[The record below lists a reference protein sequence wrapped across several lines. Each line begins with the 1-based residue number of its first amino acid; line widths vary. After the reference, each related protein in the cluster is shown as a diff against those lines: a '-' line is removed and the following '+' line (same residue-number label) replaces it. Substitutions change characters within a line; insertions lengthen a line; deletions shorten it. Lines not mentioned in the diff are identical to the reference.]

1 MENQIIGPILPLRD
15 LVVYPS
21 ITSPLFVGRAKSID
35 AINFAMNNN
44 NKIIYLFTQKEPT
57 TDDPQVNDVY
67 SFGVKSKIIQFLKL
81 PDNTYKVLTEG
92 LEIVKIKSAVKAGNN
107 FLTAKI
113 EPVLINKKNSVELK
127 ASLRVLKNEF
137 QNYIQNIGNN
147 NDILEGLLNIEDPYQ
162 FIDCLLYTSDAADD

>member
-67 SFGVKSKIIQFLKL
+67 SYGVKSKIIQFLKL

-92 LEIVKIKSAVKAGNN
+92 LEIVTVSYTHLTLPTKA
-107 FLTAKI
+107 
-113 EPVLINKKNSVELK
+113 
-127 ASLRVLKNEF
+127 
-137 QNYIQNIGNN
+137 
-147 NDILEGLLNIEDPYQ
+147 
-162 FIDCLLYTSDAADD
+162 

>member
-44 NKIIYLFTQKEPT
+44 EKIIYLFTQKEPT
-57 TDDPQVNDVY
+57 TDDPQVNDLY
-67 SFGVKSKIIQFLKL
+67 AYGVKSKIIQFLKL

-92 LEIVKIKSAVKAGNN
+92 LEIVKIKSAIKATNN
-107 FLTAKI
+107 FITAKL
-113 EPVLINKKNSVELK
+113 EPVKIIKKSFLY
-127 ASLRVLKNEF
+127 SRLR
-137 QNYIQNIGNN
+137 Y
-147 NDILEGLLNIEDPYQ
+147 
-162 FIDCLLYTSDAADD
+162 

>member
-57 TDDPQVNDVY
+57 IDDPQVNDVY
-67 SFGVKSKIIQFLKL
+67 SYGVKSKIIQFLKL

-92 LEIVKIKSAVKAGNN
+92 LEIVKIKSAVKASNN
-107 FLTAKI
+107 FLLS
-113 EPVLINKKNSVELK
+113 LIH
-127 ASLRVLKNEF
+127 
-137 QNYIQNIGNN
+137 I
-147 NDILEGLLNIEDPYQ
+147 
-162 FIDCLLYTSDAADD
+162 

>member
-57 TDDPQVNDVY
+57 TDDPQVKDVY
-67 SFGVKSKIIQFLKL
+67 SYGVKSVSYTHLTL
-81 PDNTYKVLTEG
+81 PTNREV
-92 LEIVKIKSAVKAGNN
+92 
-107 FLTAKI
+107 
-113 EPVLINKKNSVELK
+113 
-127 ASLRVLKNEF
+127 
-137 QNYIQNIGNN
+137 
-147 NDILEGLLNIEDPYQ
+147 
-162 FIDCLLYTSDAADD
+162 

>member
-67 SFGVKSKIIQFLKL
+67 SYGVKSKIIQFLKL

-92 LEIVKIKSAVKAGNN
+92 LEIVKIKSAVKASNN

-113 EPVLINKKNSVELK
+113 EPVVINKKNSVELK
-127 ASLRVLKNEF
+127 ASLRVLKRFIN
-137 QNYIQNIGNN
+137 IQL
-147 NDILEGLLNIEDPYQ
+147 ILVIAFSPGHKSQSFKQLNIL
-162 FIDCLLYTSDAADD
+162 FIFNQSSI

>member
-57 TDDPQVNDVY
+57 NGRNSSRASDWIRKTGY
-67 SFGVKSKIIQFLKL
+67 S
-81 PDNTYKVLTEG
+81 D
-92 LEIVKIKSAVKAGNN
+92 
-107 FLTAKI
+107 
-113 EPVLINKKNSVELK
+113 
-127 ASLRVLKNEF
+127 
-137 QNYIQNIGNN
+137 
-147 NDILEGLLNIEDPYQ
+147 
-162 FIDCLLYTSDAADD
+162 